1 MASDDARPVLSAADP
16 ADRRR
21 RLRACLTS
29 GPPLV
34 LPGAT
39 DAAGAMLVERA
50 GFQACYVTGAG
61 VANAQFGV
69 ADIGLVSQTEV
80 VQQLSRMVGAT
91 DLPLVVDTD
100 TGYGGVPSVIRTVQ
114 LVERAGAAGLQLE
127 DQVMPKRC
135 GHFDGHDLISSAEMQ
150 AKIAAAVAARS
161 DKNLLVIARTD
172 ARSVLGLDEALR
184 RGQAYL
190 AAGADALFVEAP
202 RSVQELEKIGA
213 EFSGVPLV
221 ANVVEGGKTPALPV
235 AALHDMGFSIVL
247 FANFLMRATL
257 RAGQDALRHLAEQGE
272 TTSYADHLLSWQD
285 RQELFRLAEL
295 TAVEDRF
302 LSDWADR

>member
-1 MASDDARPVLSAADP
+1 MHAVPLLPTAEPY
-16 ADRRR
+16 DRRA
-21 RLRACLTS
+21 RLKQHLAAGR
-29 GPPLV
+29 PLV

-80 VQQLSRMVGAT
+80 VQQLSRMVAAT

-135 GHFDGHDLISSAEMQ
+135 GHFDGHDLVASGEMQ
-150 AKIAAAVAARS
+150 AKIAAAVATRN
-161 DKNLLVIARTD
+161 DDNLLVIARTD
-172 ARSVLGLDEALR
+172 ARSALGFDEALR
-184 RGQAYL
+184 RGHAYL
-190 AAGADALFVEAP
+190 DAGADALFVEAP
-202 RSVQELEKIGA
+202 QSVEELQKIGV
-213 EFSGVPLV
+213 EFSGVQLV
-221 ANVVEGGKTPALPV
+221 ANVVEGGKTPALSV
-235 AALHDMGFSIVL
+235 DELVEMGFSIVL
-247 FANFLMRATL
+247 FANFLMRAML

-272 TTSYADHLLSWQD
+272 TASYADRLLSWQD
-285 RQELFRLAEL
+285 RQEIFRLAEL
-295 TAVEDRF
+295 TAVEDDF
-302 LSDWADR
+302 LRTWSGS